1 MGTDLH
7 LNTSANRDRVHRD
20 RAGHDP
26 GYDLAGPL
34 SLAQKESL
42 RRAVAKIVALGARV
56 GVSADQM
63 IELLKAGLTVRELL
77 QYLAARAG
85 DAA

>member
-7 LNTSANRDRVHRD
+7 LRTSANED

-26 GYDLAGPL
+26 GYDLAEPL

-42 RRAVAKIVALGARV
+42 QRAVAKIVALGARV

-63 IELLKAGLTVRELL
+63 IELLKAGFTVRELL
-77 QYLAARAG
+77 QYLAARTG